1 MTTYAPTFTPRYR
14 AKYRAG
20 GLEHSV
26 QIRGPRGAS
35 AISMTT
41 RGNSLMAVFNDLST
55 RLADDFAWISADV
68 ALTDSDVW
76 IPASTPG
83 SVTGVIAVADMTI
96 AQRITGTTFSGR
108 AAGSKARLTLFGIQW
123 VQATTTEAGNDFV
136 VQGSEDGGVAAA
148 VIECSGQFYANS
160 GAGALFYNRAT
171 IKPNDHLV
179 KLARR
184 GIIS

>member
-14 AKYRAG
+14 VHYRAA

-26 QIRGPRGAS
+26 QCRGPRGAS
-35 AISMTT
+35 AVAMTT
-41 RGNSLMAVFNDLST
+41 RGNSFHTIFNDLAT

-68 ALTDSDVW
+68 ALTDSDLW
-76 IPASTPG
+76 TPASVPA
-83 SVTGVIAVADMTI
+83 SVTGVIALADFTI

-108 AAGSKARLTLFGIQW
+108 AAGSKARFTLFGIQW

-148 VIECSGQFYANS
+148 VTEASGQFYAGS